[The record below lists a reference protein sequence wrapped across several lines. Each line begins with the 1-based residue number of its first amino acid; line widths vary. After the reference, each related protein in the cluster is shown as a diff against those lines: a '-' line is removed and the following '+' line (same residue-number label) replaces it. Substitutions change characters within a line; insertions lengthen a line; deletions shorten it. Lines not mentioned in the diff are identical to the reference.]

1 MTRFQSVFP
10 AAIVAYEDNGPDR
23 AGRRWKGL
31 VSQGRD
37 ASGLSGGLHRAQ
49 VSSSVFR
56 SSGRVVRDAR
66 PRSSRP
72 RSRALAAFGTLCPF
86 HGRHGFC
93 SPVSTSVLL
102 LSSLYS
108 WRNKHRE
115 VDPLA
120 PTHSS
125 WVAEP
130 GSGLLSTALG
140 ALSPD
145 AVPIPD
151 LSSWLWTFWC
161 SRKKEGEK
169 HHTDSYIIRRTL
181 VSVQSTCYSAWNKYL
196 RERLLTI
203 YPHDLKRVLLILLL
217 RYI

>member
-1 MTRFQSVFP
+1 MKNKRMLDSYVNKVKQSGNYSGAKVLPVLLRKKKMTRFQSVFP
-10 AAIVAYEDNGPDR
+10 AAVVAYEDNSPDR

-37 ASGLSGGLHRAQ
+37 ASGLSGSLHRAQ

-66 PRSSRP
+66 PRSPRP
-72 RSRALAAFGTLCPF
+72 RSRALAAFGTLCPL

-102 LSSLYS
+102 LTSLYS

-130 GSGLLSTALG
+130 GSRLLSTALG
-140 ALSPD
+140 ALCPD

-151 LSSWLWTFWC
+151 LSSSLWT
-161 SRKKEGEK
+161 S
-169 HHTDSYIIRRTL
+169 
-181 VSVQSTCYSAWNKYL
+181 
-196 RERLLTI
+196 
-203 YPHDLKRVLLILLL
+203 
-217 RYI
+217 